1 MTTQTLMI
9 RSAAGRYRKATE
21 TEVLQAATSIEF
33 GKLPNGPLLSSP
45 GETRRFLVAA
55 LHQRTAEVF
64 CAIFLDNRHRKIA
77 FKELFQG
84 TIDGA
89 SVHPREVIRACI
101 ELNAAAIILVHN
113 HPSGVC
119 EPSQADELITN
130 RLRDALALADIRVL
144 DHIIVAGPSTL
155 SFAERGLL

>member
-1 MTTQTLMI
+1 MSGPVLMV

-21 TEVLQAATSIEF
+21 TEVLQAATAIEF
-33 GKLPNGPLLSSP
+33 GKLPKGPLLQSP
-45 GETRRFLVAA
+45 GDTRRFLVAA
-55 LHQRTAEVF
+55 LHQRKAEVF

-144 DHIIVAGPSTL
+144 DHIIVAGPTTL